1 MQNWLSLATKVIPHI
16 NHILPQSSGG
26 NNDAV
31 FVVTYD
37 DSLPRICIQ
46 LAQPTQQ
53 WAEGLSLCLGRRD
66 GASSQIGIWASIDYT
81 YDPGSGPL
89 FTANACV
96 GVALDT
102 NDLGT
107 LLPFGEVTLFANQAI
122 ISSPINIQPCAR
134 LVYESGQPLA
144 ITVSSLVDNE
154 QPSTDTDAFW
164 ANILPSNTWQEGQD
178 WGTPNL
184 SALIA
189 GAADQA
195 LAFLSNWDKFQQFM
209 DSSICGNSAP
219 CVLKEVSKLGP
230 WLHHFGVLDQHYN
243 FMPIGD
249 IQAIP
254 THFQNGNVVPHLLNC
269 AANVLT
275 DAVGLLKFIPCTA
288 LPIQT
293 KWLKQ
298 RFT

>member
-46 LAQPTQQ
+46 LAQPTQE

-66 GASSQIGIWASIDYT
+66 GISSQIGIWASIDYT

-164 ANILPSNTWQEGQD
+164 ANILPSNSWQEGQD

-184 SALIA
+184 SALLA
-189 GAADQA
+189 GA
-195 LAFLSNWDKFQQFM
+195 LRIK
-209 DSSICGNSAP
+209 
-219 CVLKEVSKLGP
+219 
-230 WLHHFGVLDQHYN
+230 
-243 FMPIGD
+243 
-249 IQAIP
+249 
-254 THFQNGNVVPHLLNC
+254 HLLSFQIGINFNNSWTVQYVEI
-269 AANVLT
+269 AHLAY
-275 DAVGLLKFIPCTA
+275 
-288 LPIQT
+288 
-293 KWLKQ
+293 
-298 RFT
+298 